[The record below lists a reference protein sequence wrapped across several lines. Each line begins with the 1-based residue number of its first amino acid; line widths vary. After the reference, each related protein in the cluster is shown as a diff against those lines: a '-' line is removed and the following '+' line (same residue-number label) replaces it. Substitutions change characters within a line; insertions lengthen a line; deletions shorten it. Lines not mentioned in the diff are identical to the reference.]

1 MQAMDSMASPHSS
14 NISLNMTLVFFNTLI
29 IKICI
34 ELNIYIYFSL
44 FKELRGGSYDCKVH
58 LLFVYLLSCIN
69 IVVLN

>member
-1 MQAMDSMASPHSS
+1 MHSMASPLSS

-29 IKICI
+29 IKLCI
-34 ELNIYIYFSL
+34 ELNIYIYFSF
-44 FKELRGGSYDCKVH
+44 FKELRGGSYDYKVQ